1 MKNMMI
7 RNQIE
12 MFKREIVKL
21 QGKNVDAEVRAE
33 LFESILRENSKL
45 QMLYLEQIIALEKD
59 LKEEEIKAQ
68 LVKDNNELIRFE
80 LASEK
85 SINEDKIITSFAKK
99 LREIVKDVKFVSDTR
114 ISERQAMTIFDGLRD
129 RVGMTLDENQI
140 NFINKLNQKQASE
153 IIRVLKAV
161 SFLNQRQQI
170 TEVVKGMQDKP
181 EFPEILAEVKKNIH
195 KREWFEVNRDLLMA
209 SNELVPPTDAQ
220 IRMIA
225 TLANYIETH
234 ECFKLQFGLDI
245 SSYEVKVD
253 GKNYYKFNR
262 SLLSQH
268 FKEEFSKEDAHNFL
282 QTYEYLNNLH
292 APRMITQDQ
301 KMHLRKLYMQLGEI
315 ECTRPSFLNS
325 ISKDVYDALVA
336 RLENAVRTES
346 IANYEGNKKF
356 REDWAKH
363 TTPRRARETRSI
375 VATKEQDQAKE
386 LQAFVH
392 MMYSI
397 VGEQL
402 GEDCQEFMPYFIQA
416 GEVKY
421 ALVEEHHK
429 ATFRRWFLERKQ
441 IIMDLNRDFDFGA
454 FVMGQPIHIIELI
467 MGGLI

>member
-153 IIRVLKAV
+153 IIRVIKAV

-220 IRMIA
+220 IRMIS
-225 TLANYIETH
+225 TLANYVETH
-234 ECFKLQFGLDI
+234 EC
-245 SSYEVKVD
+245 SSY
-253 GKNYYKFNR
+253 
-262 SLLSQH
+262 
-268 FKEEFSKEDAHNFL
+268 
-282 QTYEYLNNLH
+282 NL
-292 APRMITQDQ
+292 
-301 KMHLRKLYMQLGEI
+301 G
-315 ECTRPSFLNS
+315 
-325 ISKDVYDALVA
+325 
-336 RLENAVRTES
+336 
-346 IANYEGNKKF
+346 
-356 REDWAKH
+356 
-363 TTPRRARETRSI
+363 
-375 VATKEQDQAKE
+375 
-386 LQAFVH
+386 
-392 MMYSI
+392 
-397 VGEQL
+397 
-402 GEDCQEFMPYFIQA
+402 
-416 GEVKY
+416 
-421 ALVEEHHK
+421 
-429 ATFRRWFLERKQ
+429 
-441 IIMDLNRDFDFGA
+441 
-454 FVMGQPIHIIELI
+454 
-467 MGGLI
+467 

>member
-161 SFLNQRQQI
+161 SFLNQR
-170 TEVVKGMQDKP
+170 
-181 EFPEILAEVKKNIH
+181 
-195 KREWFEVNRDLLMA
+195 
-209 SNELVPPTDAQ
+209 
-220 IRMIA
+220 
-225 TLANYIETH
+225 
-234 ECFKLQFGLDI
+234 
-245 SSYEVKVD
+245 
-253 GKNYYKFNR
+253 
-262 SLLSQH
+262 
-268 FKEEFSKEDAHNFL
+268 
-282 QTYEYLNNLH
+282 
-292 APRMITQDQ
+292 
-301 KMHLRKLYMQLGEI
+301 
-315 ECTRPSFLNS
+315 
-325 ISKDVYDALVA
+325 
-336 RLENAVRTES
+336 
-346 IANYEGNKKF
+346 
-356 REDWAKH
+356 
-363 TTPRRARETRSI
+363 
-375 VATKEQDQAKE
+375 
-386 LQAFVH
+386 
-392 MMYSI
+392 
-397 VGEQL
+397 
-402 GEDCQEFMPYFIQA
+402 
-416 GEVKY
+416 
-421 ALVEEHHK
+421 
-429 ATFRRWFLERKQ
+429 
-441 IIMDLNRDFDFGA
+441 
-454 FVMGQPIHIIELI
+454 
-467 MGGLI
+467 